1 MDERDKFMLK
11 GKIALVTG
19 ASSGIGLATAL
30 AMSANG
36 AKVGLVARK
45 VDALGEVAQRITRSG
60 GEAVPVAADVT
71 VGADCKRAVE
81 ETVRAFGGL
90 DILVNAAGIISTG
103 TIENT
108 SFQAWREMMDINLD
122 AVFQMMQAALPHL
135 EKRKGNIVNVSSVNA
150 VRAFAGVLAYCVS
163 KAAVDQLSHCTA
175 LELAPKGVRVNT
187 VNPGVT
193 ITNLHK
199 RGGMDA
205 DRYKAFLEH
214 SKTTHPLG
222 RVGTPEEV
230 AELVVF
236 VASDKA
242 GWITGASHVIDG
254 GRQQT
259 CAR

>member
-45 VDALGEVAQRITRSG
+45 ADALGEVAQRISRSG

-71 VGADCKRAVE
+71 LPADCKRAVE
-81 ETVRAFGGL
+81 ETVRTFGGL

-122 AVFQMMQAALPHL
+122 AVFQLWQAARP
-135 EKRKGNIVNVSSVNA
+135 
-150 VRAFAGVLAYCVS
+150 
-163 KAAVDQLSHCTA
+163 
-175 LELAPKGVRVNT
+175 
-187 VNPGVT
+187 
-193 ITNLHK
+193 
-199 RGGMDA
+199 
-205 DRYKAFLEH
+205 
-214 SKTTHPLG
+214 
-222 RVGTPEEV
+222 
-230 AELVVF
+230 
-236 VASDKA
+236 
-242 GWITGASHVIDG
+242 
-254 GRQQT
+254 
-259 CAR
+259 